1 MRSCG
6 KTGHIAKA
14 WQIANKKQTTVNKK
28 SENKRTRK
36 IDTVYMVTYTTTESD
51 NDDVPL
57 LATQSLVNKTD
68 CQRMKCCQSL
78 SIPIQ

>member
-1 MRSCG
+1 
-6 KTGHIAKA
+6 
-14 WQIANKKQTTVNKK
+14 
-28 SENKRTRK
+28 
-36 IDTVYMVTYTTTESD
+36 MVTYTTTERD

-68 CQRMKCCQSL
+68 FQRIKCCQSL